1 VWDILRPH
9 IHQWMLWNLHMS
21 SHEGGTAA
29 AIAQALDAATQKGSR
44 FPLQPLTNTKPM
56 RTSSCHV
63 LIKEALRLTP
73 RMRQTLL
80 FSATMTNEVK
90 DLAALSLQRFVRL
103 AADTTKAAETELL
116 S

>member
-1 VWDILRPH
+1 MWDLNPPC
-9 IHQWMLWNLHMS
+9 IHQWMLWILHMS
-21 SHEGGTAA
+21 SHEWGTAA

-44 FPLQPLTNTKPM
+44 LSPQPLTIIKPM

-80 FSATMTNEVK
+80 FRATMTDEVK

-103 AADTTKAAETELL
+103 AADTTRAAETELL